1 MKALKL
7 FTDKTYSLIDL
18 EEPLIQDKEIL
29 IKLGACGICGS
40 DIGNIYSESCKP
52 SFILGHEI
60 TGTIVKV
67 GANFKKNN
75 LEGKRIFVNHH
86 APCNSCHYCIHG
98 NETMCEKF
106 VSNIFPCGIA
116 EKIILSEWIIET
128 ESFFE
133 LPDSMSFED
142 GSMIEPL
149 ACCIRGWKK
158 ILFKK
163 DDKLLI
169 FGLGPIGL
177 LYAMLAKKNGASQ
190 IYGVDI
196 NQNRLKFFEEMH
208 LGICIDGTKSDFP
221 RTFYENKKTHQPDLI
236 IIATSDMKVL
246 SKAIDIIRNGGTILI
261 FGEPQKDAKVHLDI
275 NKIFMKEIKLKTT
288 YAATNKEISDALCL
302 IKTKKIDVNKII
314 THRYNI
320 TQTKDA
326 FESARSR
333 NKVIKAIIVNQ

>member
-7 FTDKTYSLIDL
+7 FPDKTYSLIDL
-18 EEPLIQDKEIL
+18 EEPPIQDKEIL

-52 SFILGHEI
+52 SLNLGHEI
-60 TGTIVKV
+60 TGTIIKV
-67 GANFKKNN
+67 GTNFKKNN

-86 APCNSCHYCIHG
+86 APCNSCHYCMHG

-177 LYAMLAKKNGASQ
+177 LYGMLAKKNGASQ
-190 IYGVDI
+190 IYGVDL
-196 NQNRLKFFEEMH
+196 NPNRLKFFEEMH
-208 LGICIDGTKSDFP
+208 LGICIDGNKSDFL

-246 SKAIDIIRNGGTILI
+246 SKAIEIIRNGGTILI

-275 NKIFMKEIKLKTT
+275 NKIFSKDIKLKTT
-288 YAATNKEISDALCL
+288 YAATNKEISEALYL

-326 FESARSR
+326 FE
-333 NKVIKAIIVNQ
+333 K